1 MTMHFLPFLGRHLKD
16 DQVIELL
23 EHYDM
28 DVVYDFDRLHEN
40 MPDKYWAVSKAH
52 GFQFRF
58 TEEQRLDAI
67 FLYLA
72 PVEGFSAIDRSGIDV
87 PLFGAVS
94 EVEAH
99 CTGNGLPFAQGHVRP
114 GALAECD
121 WGRVDTD
128 EWSAHYDFRKGAL
141 TIICLSLPRKR

>member
-1 MTMHFLPFLGRHLKD
+1 MHFLPLLGRHLKD

-23 EHYDM
+23 DHYGM

-40 MPDKYWAVSKAH
+40 TADKYWAASKAH

-58 TEEQRLDAI
+58 NAEQKLDAI
-67 FLYLA
+67 FLYVA
-72 PVEGFSAIDRSGIDV
+72 PVEGFSIINRSEIDV
-87 PLFGAVS
+87 PFFVGVS

-99 CTGNGLPFAQGHVRP
+99 CNAKGLRFAQGRVAL
-114 GALAECD
+114 GVLAERD
-121 WGRVDTD
+121 WGRIDTD

-141 TIICLSLPRKR
+141 TIIGLSLARKR